1 MADGIWRWTAARMA
15 EAIARR
21 EISSREAVA
30 SCVGR
35 MHAVNGAI
43 NAVTVDLSAQ
53 ALKLADQADRAVAR
67 GDALPPLHG
76 VPVTI
81 KENVDQAGAATTNG
95 VVAYRDAIAS
105 EDHAVV
111 ANFGKAG
118 AITIGRTN
126 TPAFS
131 MRLDTVNDL
140 RGRTHNPWKRG
151 ITPGGSSGGAAASV
165 AAGIVPIAHGN
176 DIAGSVR
183 YPAYCCGLAGLRP
196 SFGRVPAFQPS
207 QKAERP
213 ISAQLM
219 SVQGPIARTVHD
231 AKLGFHAM
239 AARDPR
245 DPWWVPVP
253 LDGPPLAKR
262 FTVVSDAADLDG
274 VAPSAPVARALEDA
288 ARWLVDAGYERVDA
302 RTPGFS
308 AAARLW
314 FDMHVPEFRHFQQA
328 DFERDGDDG
337 IRIAMSHLAALAPT
351 LRTPITCARSRSARG
366 CSASG
371 GSRSSGCR
379 WCSRRSA
386 RCRLPGRLRRRER
399 RAHRARV
406 ARVLDLDGVA
416 GAGAAGARGRDRARR
431 RRAGRRPGRG
441 AAVPRG
447 PVLRRGRGDR
457 GARRHG
463 RAAAGRSSLT
473 PSGLLR

>member
-53 ALKLADQADRAVAR
+53 ALKLDDQADRAVAR

-151 ITPGGSSGGAAASV
+151 VTPGGSSGGAAASV

-196 SFGRVPAFQPS
+196 SFGRVPAYQPS
-207 QKAERP
+207 LKSERP

-219 SVQGPIARTVHD
+219 SVQGPIARTVND
-231 AKLGFHAM
+231 AKLGFLAM

-253 LDGPPLAKR
+253 FDGPPLPKQ
-262 FTVVSDAADLDG
+262 FTVVHDAADLDG
-274 VAPSAPVARALEDA
+274 VAPSPAIAKALDDA
-288 ARWLVDAGYERVDA
+288 ARWLVEAGYERVDA
-302 RTPGFS
+302 KTPGFS

-337 IRIAMSHLAALAPT
+337 IRIAMSHLAALAPDLAHADHLRALAQRTRLQREWWLALERVPLVLAPVCAVPAYPVGFDVESAARTERVWRECST
-351 LRTPITCARSRSARG
+351 LMALPVLGLPGLAVATGLADGVPVGVQVVAPRFREDLCFAAGEAIEARAG
-366 CSASG
+366 MVA
-371 GSRSSGCR
+371 
-379 WCSRRSA
+379 
-386 RCRLPGRLRRRER
+386 RLPVDP
-399 RAHRARV
+399 A
-406 ARVLDLDGVA
+406 
-416 GAGAAGARGRDRARR
+416 
-431 RRAGRRPGRG
+431 
-441 AAVPRG
+441 
-447 PVLRRGRGDR
+447 
-457 GARRHG
+457 
-463 RAAAGRSSLT
+463 
-473 PSGLLR
+473 